1 VLAFHP
7 QPISRPVLSSITS
20 TTLSF
25 EGEQLPRKDISMND
39 VMMTIVGNVIR
50 DVDLR
55 FTSNGDPV
63 ATFRV
68 ASNTR
73 RFDRENERWVEGD
86 THYLSVTC
94 WRNMASNV
102 ANSIKKGMPVV
113 VYGRLRSREV
123 ERPCGEGSHTVRYQ
137 DVEAYAVGPD
147 LARGTAEFTRVKS
160 AAVTESE
167 TRIVAD
173 VMGAAALAEEM
184 DESAEHDSTQA
195 VEMASA

>member
-1 VLAFHP
+1 
-7 QPISRPVLSSITS
+7 
-20 TTLSF
+20 
-25 EGEQLPRKDISMND
+25 MND

>member
-1 VLAFHP
+1 MGATPLWNERRWTPMKGGFP
-7 QPISRPVLSSITS
+7 
-20 TTLSF
+20 
-25 EGEQLPRKDISMND
+25 MND
-39 VMMTIVGNVIR
+39 VMMTVVGNVIR

-73 RFDRENERWVEGD
+73 RFDRSSERWIEGD

-94 WRNMASNV
+94 WRQVASNV
-102 ANSIKKGMPVV
+102 ANSVKKGMPVI

-123 ERPCGEGSHTVRYQ
+123 ERPCGETSHTVRYQ

-160 AAVTESE
+160 AAVAENE

-173 VMGAAALAEEM
+173 VMGADALSEELDEV
-184 DESAEHDSTQA
+184 DESAQEL
-195 VEMASA
+195 ASA

>member
-1 VLAFHP
+1 
-7 QPISRPVLSSITS
+7 
-20 TTLSF
+20 
-25 EGEQLPRKDISMND
+25 MND
-39 VMMTIVGNVIR
+39 VMMTLIGNVIK

-73 RFDRENERWVEGD
+73 RFDRDSERWIEGD

-94 WRNMASNV
+94 WRNLASNV
-102 ANSIKKGMPVV
+102 ANSVKKGMPVI

-123 ERPCGEGSHTVRYQ
+123 ERPCGEGSHTVRYH

-147 LARGTAEFTRVKS
+147 LTRGTADFSRVKS
-160 AAVTESE
+160 AAVVENE
-167 TRIVAD
+167 TRIIAD
-173 VMGAAALAEEM
+173 VMSAAALM
-184 DESAEHDSTQA
+184 DELEELESEEELATA
-195 VEMASA
+195 

>member
-1 VLAFHP
+1 
-7 QPISRPVLSSITS
+7 
-20 TTLSF
+20 
-25 EGEQLPRKDISMND
+25 MND
-39 VMMTIVGNVIR
+39 VMMTLIGNVIK

-73 RFDRENERWVEGD
+73 RFDRDSERWIEGD

-94 WRNMASNV
+94 WRNLASNV
-102 ANSIKKGMPVV
+102 ANSVKKGMPVI

-123 ERPCGEGSHTVRYQ
+123 ERPCGEGSHTVRYH

-147 LARGTAEFTRVKS
+147 LTRGTADFSRVKS
-160 AAVTESE
+160 AAVVENE

-173 VMGAAALAEEM
+173 VMSAAAVLDELEELESEEELAT
-184 DESAEHDSTQA
+184 A
-195 VEMASA
+195 

>member
-1 VLAFHP
+1 
-7 QPISRPVLSSITS
+7 
-20 TTLSF
+20 
-25 EGEQLPRKDISMND
+25 MND
-39 VMMTIVGNVIR
+39 VMMTLIGNVIK

-73 RFDRENERWVEGD
+73 RFDRDSERWIEGD

-94 WRNMASNV
+94 WRNLASNV
-102 ANSIKKGMPVV
+102 ANSVKKGMPVI

-123 ERPCGEGSHTVRYQ
+123 ERPCGEGSHTVRYH

-147 LARGTAEFTRVKS
+147 LTRGTADFSRVKS
-160 AAVTESE
+160 AAVVENE

-173 VMGAAALAEEM
+173 VMSAAAVLDELEQLESEEELAT
-184 DESAEHDSTQA
+184 A
-195 VEMASA
+195 

>member
-1 VLAFHP
+1 
-7 QPISRPVLSSITS
+7 
-20 TTLSF
+20 
-25 EGEQLPRKDISMND
+25 MND

-160 AAVTESE
+160 AAVAESE

-173 VMGAAALAEEM
+173 VMGAAALAEELA
-184 DESAEHDSTQA
+184 ESEHDGSDETA
-195 VEMASA
+195 ELANA